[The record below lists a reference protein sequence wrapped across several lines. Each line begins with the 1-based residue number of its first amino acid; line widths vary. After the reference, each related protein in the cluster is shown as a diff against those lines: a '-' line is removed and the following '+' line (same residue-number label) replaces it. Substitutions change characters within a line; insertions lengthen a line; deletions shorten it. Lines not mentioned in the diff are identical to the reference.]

1 MHALLSHLQNK
12 NLNSLKRFKKH
23 WRLPVY
29 LSIPLTACSVVNT
42 TLFHTLIELFAIC
55 IAFMCFVVSWHT
67 YSFLRNKV
75 LVFLGLGYL
84 WVGVFDLLHTLTFQN
99 MQIFSHITPST
110 SLQFWLLARFIES
123 LVMLIA
129 SLTWVNRFKPKL
141 TFTLVSFTNVGI
153 IFLILAT
160 SYANDWLP
168 ELFIPNV
175 GLTKI
180 KILSEY
186 AIICIFFIAALRL
199 KFYAKHIQQETS
211 SLLVVSIALTIL
223 AEIHF
228 TLYSGMEALSLIFG
242 HIFKLFSFWAIYR
255 ALIESS
261 LTRPFKSLSLVAN
274 SYDNVP
280 DPTVII
286 NEYGV
291 IQQANKAV
299 RDSYINDVIG
309 EDCHTILH
317 QNAIPKSDCPI
328 CIAIKEKRSIK
339 AYEFFDVEN
348 QVWFEAAL
356 SGIHYSES
364 YSVIV
369 HSLRDISLRKYG
381 QDKFTSLNR
390 VYRVLSH
397 TNQAIVKIKYQD
409 ELLQKVCDIAVEQG
423 DLKMAWVGVIDGL
436 AVVPKFIA
444 GEDLGY
450 FSRMQMRID
459 DTEWSKGPVGI
470 AANTKKVS
478 YVNDVHTHPDFWP
491 WRKAATE
498 RGFEALA
505 AVPLIVE
512 NELTGIFTLYSAQ
525 KNVFDNELIQL
536 LENLSNDISSAL
548 FNIKQSKLKL
558 LADSTI
564 LKLSSAVEQS
574 ADAII
579 ITNTE
584 GSIEYINPEFTSLTG
599 YSQADSIGKKTSVLN
614 SQKNDISVYKHLWS
628 TIQAGK
634 LWRGELI
641 NKKKNGDTYWSKQ
654 SIAPI
659 KDKNGTI
666 THFVST
672 STDNTELHIAQE
684 TIKELAFYDPLT
696 KLANRRL
703 LLDRLEHAVLSA
715 NRHKENVAVFMLDL
729 DNFKTINDSL
739 GHEYGDQL
747 LQHIAI
753 ILQEGIASEDTV
765 ARLGGDEFTIVVS
778 CYNNELELA
787 EIAERI
793 LLRLETPIQLNETQV
808 VVSSSIGVS
817 LFPQDGRNPHELLRS
832 ADLAMYHAKE
842 TGKNKFNFYQHEMN
856 ERAQG
861 RLKVENQL
869 RLAIENKAFELHYQ
883 PQVDMRTNEIIGFEA
898 LIRWPQKD
906 GSYISP
912 IEFIPIAEESGLI
925 GIIGEWV
932 INQAVNDWNKLL
944 QHGFTHSR
952 MAINVSAFQFK
963 HAENLRHVISCA
975 LERNQDCPPGHL
987 TIELTESTLI
997 EDIEDTILTLESLKK
1012 IGVDLS
1018 IDDFGT
1024 GYSSLNY
1031 LKRFPV
1037 DQLKIDKSFVDDLI
1051 QGASDEAIVSTIISI
1066 GQKLKMKILAEGVET
1081 QEQATLLKEYDCHF
1095 AQGYFFHKPLPINKI
1110 KSLI

>member
-1 MHALLSHLQNK
+1 VQALLSHLHN
-12 NLNSLKRFKKH
+12 NLHLLKRFKNH

-29 LSIPLTACSVVNT
+29 LSIPLTVCSVVNT
-42 TLFHTLIELFAIC
+42 TLFHTLIELFTIC

-84 WVGVFDLLHTLTFQN
+84 WVGIFDLLHTLTFKD
-99 MQIFSHITPST
+99 MQIFPHISPST
-110 SLQFWLLARFIES
+110 SLQFWLLARFFES

-129 SLTWVNRFKPKL
+129 SLTWVNKFKPKL
-141 TFTLVSFTNVGI
+141 AFALFSFTNIGI
-153 IFLILAT
+153 ILFLLA
-160 SYANDWLP
+160 SRYANEWLP
-168 ELFIPNV
+168 ELFIPDV
-175 GLTKI
+175 GLTKV
-180 KILSEY
+180 KVFSEY
-186 AIICIFFIAALRL
+186 AIICIFFAAAIRL
-199 KFYAKHIQQETS
+199 KFFSKHIEKETS
-211 SLLVVSIALTIL
+211 SLLVISIALTIL

-228 TLYSGMEALSLIFG
+228 TLYSGMEALSIIFG
-242 HIFKLFSFWAIYR
+242 HVFKLFSFWAIYR

-261 LTRPFKSLSLVAN
+261 LTRPFKSLSLVAD

-286 NEYGV
+286 NEFGI

-299 RDSYINDVIG
+299 RKNYIDDVIG
-309 EDCHTILH
+309 EDCHNILH
-317 QNAIPKSDCPI
+317 QKSMLKSECPI
-328 CIAIKEKRSIK
+328 CIAIKEKKAIK
-339 AYEFFDVEN
+339 AYEFFDMDK

-397 TNQAIVKIKYQD
+397 TNQAIVKIKSQD
-409 ELLQKVCDIAVEQG
+409 ELLQKVCDIAVKQG
-423 DLKMAWVGVIDGL
+423 DLKMAWIGELDGF

-450 FSRMQMRID
+450 FSSMQMRID

-470 AANTKKVS
+470 AANTKKVA

-505 AVPLIVE
+505 AVPLIIE

-558 LADSTI
+558 LADTTI

-584 GSIEYINPEFTSLTG
+584 GEIEYINPEFTSLTG
-599 YSQADSIGKKTSVLN
+599 YTESDAVGQKTSILN
-614 SQKNDISVYKHLWS
+614 SHKNDVSVYKHLWA
-628 TIQAGK
+628 TIQTGK
-634 LWRGELI
+634 LWRGELL
-641 NKKKNGDTYWSKQ
+641 NKKKDGDTYWSKQ

-672 STDNTELHIAQE
+672 STDNTELHIAQD

-715 NRHKENVAVFMLDL
+715 KRHKENVAVFMLDL

-747 LQHIAI
+747 LQHIAVI
-753 ILQEGIASEDTV
+753 IQEGIAGEDTV

-778 CYNNELELA
+778 CYDNELELA
-787 EIAERI
+787 GIAEHI
-793 LLRLETPIQLNETQV
+793 LLRLEKPIQLNETQV

-817 LFPQDGRNPHELLRS
+817 LFPQDGRTPHELLRS

-842 TGKNKFNFYQHEMN
+842 TGKNKFNFYQQEMN

-861 RLKVENQL
+861 RLKIENQL
-869 RLAIENKAFELHYQ
+869 RLAIEDKAFELHYQ
-883 PQVDMRTNEIIGFEA
+883 PQVDMRNNEIIGFEA

-906 GSYISP
+906 GSYIP
-912 IEFIPIAEESGLI
+912 PVEFIPIAEESGLI
-925 GIIGEWV
+925 GIIGDWV
-932 INQAVNDWNKLL
+932 INQAISDWSVLVR
-944 QHGFTHSR
+944 HGFTHSR
-952 MAINVSAFQFK
+952 MAVNVSAYQFK
-963 HAENLRHVISCA
+963 HAKNLSHVISSA
-975 LERNQDCPPGHL
+975 LKRNRNCPPSHL

-997 EDIEDTILTLESLKK
+997 EDIEDTILTLETLKG

-1051 QGASDEAIVSTIISI
+1051 QGTSDEAIVSTIISI
-1066 GQKLKMKILAEGVET
+1066 GQKLKMKIIAEGVES
-1081 QEQATLLKEYDCHF
+1081 QEQAILLKEYACHF
-1095 AQGYFFHKPLPINKI
+1095 AQGYFYHKPLPLDEV